1 MEPNQPAPAFVIT
14 CDVGGITQPDIH
26 TIDALA
32 RLELLARRL
41 DATIRIEHACKPLVD
56 LIVFAGLADVLV
68 IVRSGVEVDRQVEE
82 REVLGPDEEVHG
94 GDGAA

>member
-1 MEPNQPAPAFVIT
+1 MEPNHPAPAFVIT
-14 CDVGGITQPDIH
+14 CDVGRITQPDLR

-41 DATIRIEHACKPLVD
+41 DATVRIEHACEPLVD
-56 LIVFAGLADVLV
+56 LIVFAGLDDVLV
-68 IVRSGVEVDRQVEE
+68 IVRSGVEADRQIEE
-82 REVLGPDEEVHG
+82 REVLRPDEEVHG